1 MSFPVALQSAIF
13 YLLACTP
20 CAEVRHRHKAK
31 GQAKKERVEKAKLE
45 TQQPGLYRHPSPF
58 NTNPY
63 WQEEI
68 RMGPSLPKK
77 SASKNSSQ
85 RGLMSAGGE
94 TTGGEISA
102 LSLSG
107 RTNTGDSHTNFGDST
122 LVVSQDGILSD
133 DWNMRHGYQR
143 EDEEL
148 WGADWTG
155 HKLKDAFSKARD
167 SAGKLIESTLG
178 MEKEVTEEE
187 RRAFYAAPRNPP
199 VNDLHPPVVSSKLP
213 HKEAHKWML
222 QPPPSAKVMEGKVP
236 VSRAMSASSRT
247 SGRTVASGRTAASG
261 EEKLSRQLQE
271 RLVRE
276 KIIKELPTESELID
290 SLFVSRTR
298 STRSD
303 LTRTRSLSFDGGSDE
318 ALDNSFDK
326 RRRNNRLRALAV
338 PPGYEESEDEYEDI
352 FTPRITKSTSNSSQP
367 GHAAQRP
374 KLETITSSEGS
385 NSRSRSKRSR
395 RHRSTRKK
403 NLPGTGSPVGDD
415 SD

>member
-45 TQQPGLYRHPSPF
+45 TEQPGLYRHPSPF

-68 RMGPSLPKK
+68 SMGPSLPKK

-94 TTGGEISA
+94 ISA

-107 RTNTGDSHTNFGDST
+107 RTNTGDSHTNFEDST

-133 DWNMRHGYQR
+133 DWNSRHGYQR

-155 HKLKDAFSKARD
+155 LRLKDAFSKARD

-178 MEKEVTEEE
+178 MDKEVTEDE

-199 VNDLHPPVVSSKLP
+199 INDLHPPVVSSKLP

-247 SGRTVASGRTAASG
+247 SGRTIAGG
-261 EEKLSRQLQE
+261 EEKLARQLQE
-271 RLVRE
+271 KLVRE
-276 KIIKELPTESELID
+276 KMMKELPTESELID
-290 SLFVSRTR
+290 SLFVARTR

-303 LTRTRSLSFDGGSDE
+303 MTRTRSLSFDGSDE
-318 ALDNSFDK
+318 GLDKSLDK
-326 RRRNNRLRALAV
+326 RRRNNRLRALAS

-352 FTPRITKSTSNSSQP
+352 FTSRITKSTSHSSQP

-374 KLETITSSEGS
+374 KLETIPSSEGS
-385 NSRSRSKRSR
+385 NGRSRSKRSR
-395 RHRSTRKK
+395 RHKSTRVKK
-403 NLPGTGSPVGDD
+403 NLVGAGSPVGDD

>member
-45 TQQPGLYRHPSPF
+45 TEQPGLYRHPSPF

-77 SASKNSSQ
+77 STSKNSSQ
-85 RGLMSAGGE
+85 RGLMSA
-94 TTGGEISA
+94 GGEISA

-107 RTNTGDSHTNFGDST
+107 RTNTGDSRTNFEDST

-133 DWNMRHGYQR
+133 DWNRRHGYQR

-148 WGADWTG
+148 WGADWSG
-155 HKLKDAFSKARD
+155 HKFKDALSKARD
-167 SAGKLIESTLG
+167 SAGRLIESTLG
-178 MEKEVTEEE
+178 MDKEVTQEE

-199 VNDLHPPVVSSKLP
+199 VNDFHPPVVSSKLP

-236 VSRAMSASSRT
+236 VARAMSASSRT
-247 SGRTVASGRTAASG
+247 SGRTLAGG
-261 EEKLSRQLQE
+261 EEKLARQLQE
-271 RLVRE
+271 KLVRE
-276 KIIKELPTESELID
+276 KIMKDLPTESELID
-290 SLFVSRTR
+290 SLFVTRTR
-298 STRSD
+298 SIRSD
-303 LTRTRSLSFDGGSDE
+303 LTRPRSLSFDGSDE

-326 RRRNNRLRALAV
+326 RRRNNRLRALAA

-352 FTPRITKSTSNSSQP
+352 FTPRITKSTSHSSQP

-385 NSRSRSKRSR
+385 NGRSRSKRSPR

-403 NLPGTGSPVGDD
+403 NLPGAGSPVGDD

>member
-20 CAEVRHRHKAK
+20 CAEIRHRAKAK
-31 GQAKKERVEKAKLE
+31 DQAKKERVEKAKLE

-68 RMGPSLPKK
+68 SMGPSLPKK
-77 SASKNSSQ
+77 STSKNSSQ
-85 RGLMSAGGE
+85 RGLMSA
-94 TTGGEISA
+94 GGEISA

-107 RTNTGDSHTNFGDST
+107 RTNTGDSHTNYEDST

-148 WGADWTG
+148 WGADWSG

-167 SAGKLIESTLG
+167 SAGRLIESTLG
-178 MEKEVTEEE
+178 MDKEVTEEE

-236 VSRAMSASSRT
+236 VSRAMSSSSRT
-247 SGRTVASGRTAASG
+247 SGRTVAGG
-261 EEKLSRQLQE
+261 EEKLARQLQE
-271 RLVRE
+271 KLVRE
-276 KIIKELPTESELID
+276 KIMKEMPTETELID
-290 SLFVSRTR
+290 SLFVTRTR

-303 LTRTRSLSFDGGSDE
+303 MTRTRSLSFDGSDE
-318 ALDNSFDK
+318 ALDGSNNSFE
-326 RRRNNRLRALAV
+326 RRRRSNRLRALAT

-352 FTPRITKSTSNSSQP
+352 FASRITKSNSHSSQT

-374 KLETITSSEGS
+374 KLETINSSEGS
-385 NSRSRSKRSR
+385 NGRSRSKRSR
-395 RHRSTRKK
+395 RQKSTKSKK
-403 NLPGTGSPVGDD
+403 TLSGAGSPVGDD

>member
-77 SASKNSSQ
+77 STSKNSSQ
-85 RGLMSAGGE
+85 RGLMSAGGD
-94 TTGGEISA
+94 GGEISA

-107 RTNTGDSHTNFGDST
+107 RTNTGDSHTNFEDST

-133 DWNMRHGYQR
+133 DWNKRHGYQR

-148 WGADWTG
+148 WGADWSG
-155 HKLKDAFSKARD
+155 QKLKDAFSKARD
-167 SAGKLIESTLG
+167 SAGRLIESTLG

-199 VNDLHPPVVSSKLP
+199 VNDFHPPVVSSKLP

-247 SGRTVASGRTAASG
+247 SGRTVTGG
-261 EEKLSRQLQE
+261 EEKLARQLQE
-271 RLVRE
+271 KLVRE
-276 KIIKELPTESELID
+276 KMMRELPTESELID
-290 SLFVSRTR
+290 SLFVTRSR

-303 LTRTRSLSFDGGSDE
+303 LTRTRSLSFDGSDE
-318 ALDNSFDK
+318 GVDNTTSFDK
-326 RRRNNRLRALAV
+326 RRRNNRLRAKAA

-352 FTPRITKSTSNSSQP
+352 FAPRITKSTSNSSQP

-395 RHRSTRKK
+395 RHRSTRMKK
-403 NLPGTGSPVGDD
+403 NLPGAGSPVGDD

>member
-20 CAEVRHRHKAK
+20 CAEVRHRAKAK
-31 GQAKKERVEKAKLE
+31 DQAKKERVEKAKLE

-63 WQEEI
+63 WAEEI
-68 RMGPSLPKK
+68 NMGPSLPKK
-77 SASKNSSQ
+77 STSKNSSQ
-85 RGLMSAGGE
+85 RGLMSA
-94 TTGGEISA
+94 GGEISA

-107 RTNTGDSHTNFGDST
+107 RTNTGDSHTNYEDST

-148 WGADWTG
+148 WGADWSG

-167 SAGKLIESTLG
+167 SAGRLIESTLG
-178 MEKEVTEEE
+178 MDKEVTEEE

-236 VSRAMSASSRT
+236 VSRAMSSSSRT
-247 SGRTVASGRTAASG
+247 SGRTIAGG
-261 EEKLSRQLQE
+261 EEKLARQLQE
-271 RLVRE
+271 KLVRE
-276 KIIKELPTESELID
+276 RIMKEMPTESELID
-290 SLFVSRTR
+290 SLFVTRTR

-303 LTRTRSLSFDGGSDE
+303 MTRTRSLSFDGSDE
-318 ALDNSFDK
+318 VLDGSNNSFER
-326 RRRNNRLRALAV
+326 RRRNNRLRALAT

-352 FTPRITKSTSNSSQP
+352 FSSRITKSNSHSSQP

-374 KLETITSSEGS
+374 KLETINSSEGS

-395 RHRSTRKK
+395 RQKSTRSKK
-403 NLPGTGSPVGDD
+403 TLSGAGSPIGDD

>member
-20 CAEVRHRHKAK
+20 CAEVRHRAKAK
-31 GQAKKERVEKAKLE
+31 DQAKKERVEKAKLE

-63 WQEEI
+63 WAEEI
-68 RMGPSLPKK
+68 NMGPSLPKK
-77 SASKNSSQ
+77 STSKNSSQ
-85 RGLMSAGGE
+85 RGLMSA
-94 TTGGEISA
+94 GGEISA

-107 RTNTGDSHTNFGDST
+107 RTNTGDSHTNYEDST

-133 DWNMRHGYQR
+133 DWNSRHGYQR

-148 WGADWTG
+148 WGADWSG
-155 HKLKDAFSKARD
+155 AKLKDAFSKARD
-167 SAGKLIESTLG
+167 SAGRLIESTLG
-178 MEKEVTEEE
+178 MDKEVTEEE

-236 VSRAMSASSRT
+236 VSRAMSSSSRT
-247 SGRTVASGRTAASG
+247 SGRTIAGG
-261 EEKLSRQLQE
+261 EEKLARQLHE
-271 RLVRE
+271 KLVRE
-276 KIIKELPTESELID
+276 KIMKEMPTESELID
-290 SLFVSRTR
+290 SLFVTRTR

-303 LTRTRSLSFDGGSDE
+303 MTRTRSLSFDGSDE
-318 ALDNSFDK
+318 ILDGSNNSFE
-326 RRRNNRLRALAV
+326 RRRRSNRLRALAT
-338 PPGYEESEDEYEDI
+338 PPGFEESEDD
-352 FTPRITKSTSNSSQP
+352 QP

-374 KLETITSSEGS
+374 KLETINSSEGS
-385 NSRSRSKRSR
+385 NGRSRSKRSR
-395 RHRSTRKK
+395 RQKSTRSKK
-403 NLPGTGSPVGDD
+403 TLSGAGSPVGDD

>member
-20 CAEVRHRHKAK
+20 CAEIRHRAKAK
-31 GQAKKERVEKAKLE
+31 DQAKKERVEKAKLE

-68 RMGPSLPKK
+68 SMGPSLPKK
-77 SASKNSSQ
+77 STSKNSSQ
-85 RGLMSAGGE
+85 RGLMSA
-94 TTGGEISA
+94 GGEISA

-107 RTNTGDSHTNFGDST
+107 RTNTGDSHTNYGDST

-148 WGADWTG
+148 WGADWSG
-155 HKLKDAFSKARD
+155 HKFKDALSKARD
-167 SAGKLIESTLG
+167 SAGRLIESTLG
-178 MEKEVTEEE
+178 MDKEVTEQE

-199 VNDLHPPVVSSKLP
+199 VNELHPPVVSSKLP

-236 VSRAMSASSRT
+236 VSRAMSSSSRT
-247 SGRTVASGRTAASG
+247 SGRTLTGG
-261 EEKLSRQLQE
+261 EEKLARQLQE
-271 RLVRE
+271 KLVRE
-276 KIIKELPTESELID
+276 KIMKEMPTETELID
-290 SLFVSRTR
+290 SLFVTRTR

-303 LTRTRSLSFDGGSDE
+303 MTRTRSMSFDGPEE
-318 ALDNSFDK
+318 ALDGSNNSFER
-326 RRRNNRLRALAV
+326 RRRNNRLRALAT

-352 FTPRITKSTSNSSQP
+352 FTSRITKSNSHSSQT

-374 KLETITSSEGS
+374 KLETINSSEGS
-385 NSRSRSKRSR
+385 NGRSRSKRSR
-395 RHRSTRKK
+395 RQKSTRSKK
-403 NLPGTGSPVGDD
+403 VLSGAGSPVGDD

>member
-20 CAEVRHRHKAK
+20 CAEIRHRAKAK
-31 GQAKKERVEKAKLE
+31 DQAKKERVEKAKLE

-63 WQEEI
+63 WAEEI
-68 RMGPSLPKK
+68 SMGPSLPKK
-77 SASKNSSQ
+77 STSKNSSQ
-85 RGLMSAGGE
+85 RGLMSA
-94 TTGGEISA
+94 GGEISA

-107 RTNTGDSHTNFGDST
+107 RTNTGDSHTNYEDST

-148 WGADWTG
+148 WGADWSG
-155 HKLKDAFSKARD
+155 HKFKDAFSKARD
-167 SAGKLIESTLG
+167 SAGRLIESTLG
-178 MEKEVTEEE
+178 MDKEVTEDE

-236 VSRAMSASSRT
+236 VSRAMSSSSRT
-247 SGRTVASGRTAASG
+247 SGRTIAGG
-261 EEKLSRQLQE
+261 EEKLARQLQE
-271 RLVRE
+271 KLVRE
-276 KIIKELPTESELID
+276 KIMKEMPTESELID
-290 SLFVSRTR
+290 SLFVTRTR

-303 LTRTRSLSFDGGSDE
+303 MTRTRSLSFDGSDE
-318 ALDNSFDK
+318 VLDGSNNSFER
-326 RRRNNRLRALAV
+326 RRRNNRLKALAT

-352 FTPRITKSTSNSSQP
+352 FASRIAKSNSHSSQTA
-367 GHAAQRP
+367 HAAQRP
-374 KLETITSSEGS
+374 KLETINSSEGS
-385 NSRSRSKRSR
+385 NGRSRSKRSR
-395 RHRSTRKK
+395 RQKSTKSKK
-403 NLPGTGSPVGDD
+403 TFSGAGSPVGDD

>member
-20 CAEVRHRHKAK
+20 CAEIRHRAKAK
-31 GQAKKERVEKAKLE
+31 DQAKKERVEKAKLE

-68 RMGPSLPKK
+68 SMGPSLPKK
-77 SASKNSSQ
+77 STSKNSSQ
-85 RGLMSAGGE
+85 RGLMSA
-94 TTGGEISA
+94 GGEISA

-107 RTNTGDSHTNFGDST
+107 RTNTGDSHTNYEDST

-148 WGADWTG
+148 WGADWSG

-167 SAGKLIESTLG
+167 SAGRLIESTLG
-178 MEKEVTEEE
+178 MDKEVTEEE

-236 VSRAMSASSRT
+236 VSRAMSSSSRT
-247 SGRTVASGRTAASG
+247 SGRTVAGG
-261 EEKLSRQLQE
+261 EEKLARQLQE
-271 RLVRE
+271 KLVRE
-276 KIIKELPTESELID
+276 KIMKEMPTETELID
-290 SLFVSRTR
+290 SLFVTRTR

-303 LTRTRSLSFDGGSDE
+303 MTRTRSLSFDGSDE
-318 ALDNSFDK
+318 ALDGSNNSFE
-326 RRRNNRLRALAV
+326 RRRRSNRLRALAT

-352 FTPRITKSTSNSSQP
+352 FASRITKSNSHSSQT

-374 KLETITSSEGS
+374 KLETINSSEGS
-385 NSRSRSKRSR
+385 NGRSRSKRSR
-395 RHRSTRKK
+395 RQKSTRSKK
-403 NLPGTGSPVGDD
+403 TLSGAGSPVGDD

>member
-68 RMGPSLPKK
+68 SMGPSLPKK
-77 SASKNSSQ
+77 ATSKNSSQ
-85 RGLMSAGGE
+85 RGLMSA
-94 TTGGEISA
+94 GGEISA

-107 RTNTGDSHTNFGDST
+107 RTNTGDSHTNFDDST
-122 LVVSQDGILSD
+122 LVVSQEGILSD
-133 DWNMRHGYQR
+133 DWNKRHGYQR

-155 HKLKDAFSKARD
+155 HRLKDAFSKARD

-178 MEKEVTEEE
+178 MDKEVTEEE

-199 VNDLHPPVVSSKLP
+199 VNDFHPPVVSSKLP

-236 VSRAMSASSRT
+236 VSRAMSSSSRT
-247 SGRTVASGRTAASG
+247 SGRTVAGA
-261 EEKLSRQLQE
+261 EEKLARQLQE
-271 RLVRE
+271 KLVRE
-276 KIIKELPTESELID
+276 KMMKELPTESELID
-290 SLFVSRTR
+290 SLFVTRTR

-303 LTRTRSLSFDGGSDE
+303 LTRTRSLSFDGSDE
-318 ALDNSFDK
+318 ALDNSID
-326 RRRNNRLRALAV
+326 RRRRTTRLRALAA

-352 FTPRITKSTSNSSQP
+352 FTSRMTKSTSHSSQP

-374 KLETITSSEGS
+374 KLETIPSSEGS
-385 NSRSRSKRSR
+385 NGRSRSKKSR
-395 RHRSTRKK
+395 RQKSTRAKK
-403 NLPGTGSPVGDD
+403 NLPGAGSPVGDD
-415 SD
+415 TD